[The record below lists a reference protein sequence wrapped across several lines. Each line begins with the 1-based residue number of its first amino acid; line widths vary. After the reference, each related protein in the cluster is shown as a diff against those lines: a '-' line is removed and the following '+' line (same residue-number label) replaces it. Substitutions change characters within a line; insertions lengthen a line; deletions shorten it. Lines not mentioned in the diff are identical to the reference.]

1 VQRIR
6 QDGVPVVGFTWYSLL
21 DQLDWDISLREKR
34 LSVNACGL
42 YDLDR
47 KIRPV
52 GESYKMLIREFG
64 QITMM
69 PHGEIFEFTDRPST
83 LKVEK

>member
-1 VQRIR
+1 MGYRWSASPSTASSTSST
-6 QDGVPVVGFTWYSLL
+6 GTSA
-21 DQLDWDISLREKR
+21 EKR

-52 GESYKMLIREFG
+52 GESYKMMIEEFG
-64 QITMM
+64 QITIV
-69 PHGEIFEFTDRPST
+69 PHAEMFEFTSRPAT